1 MEEIEDKEEVAV
13 DGDATQT
20 SKTTTDT
27 GRRDVF
33 VLDTNVF
40 LVDSAAMH
48 SFGRAEIIIPI
59 TVLEEIDKFK
69 NYDGATG
76 ANARKTARELNRLF
90 RKNGFNVARGVVLP
104 NGGRLKVK
112 TTVDTTKLPK
122 TLDKNKNDNKIM
134 LTALVL
140 SKTLKGKR
148 VVLVTNDITMAV
160 KAAALGLDTQDYAVP
175 ERNSIEI
182 DTNGSYTG
190 QRTLVVD
197 DDIVENVNS
206 DKPSSLKDTT
216 SLHLNEF
223 LILRS
228 SSNPKKT
235 ALVRYVGSNK
245 PLRKIF
251 TSKQVSFYGV
261 TPKNKDQRLCVDL
274 LTDQSIDM
282 VTITGTAGSGKT
294 LLSLA
299 VGLHLV
305 MEKNAYSK
313 LVLFRP
319 IIPFG
324 EDIGYLPGEK
334 DDKMHPW
341 LYPIWD
347 NMYELLS
354 NGSKTNGRNQKKVSE
369 QIEELIAQNYLEV
382 GALTYIKGRSLKN
395 SFIIVDEAE
404 DLTPNEIKMIA
415 TRVGEGSKVVFT
427 GDITQI
433 DNPKLNVYDCGI
445 AKAIHALA
453 DEPSVGHITL
463 PVSER
468 STLAGLVAK
477 RL

>member
-1 MEEIEDKEEVAV
+1 MPSYIYK
-13 DGDATQT
+13 GIK
-20 SKTTTDT
+20 KTGKKSYTLSINLP
-27 GRRDVF
+27 GF
-33 VLDTNVF
+33 N
-40 LVDSAAMH
+40 
-48 SFGRAEIIIPI
+48 
-59 TVLEEIDKFK
+59 
-69 NYDGATG
+69 
-76 ANARKTARELNRLF
+76 LF
-90 RKNGFNVARGVVLP
+90 RLERKKDL
-104 NGGRLKVK
+104 VK
-112 TTVDTTKLPK
+112 DREKYFPTKYI
-122 TLDKNKNDNKIM
+122 D
-134 LTALVL
+134 
-140 SKTLKGKR
+140 
-148 VVLVTNDITMAV
+148 
-160 KAAALGLDTQDYAVP
+160 
-175 ERNSIEI
+175 SIEY
-182 DTNGSYTG
+182 S
-190 QRTLVVD
+190 RTTECQCIKLDSKDELYITDSFVVTH
-197 DDIVENVNS
+197 N
-206 DKPSSLKDTT
+206 
-216 SLHLNEF
+216 
-223 LILRS
+223 
-228 SSNPKKT
+228 
-235 ALVRYVGSNK
+235 
-245 PLRKIF
+245 
-251 TSKQVSFYGV
+251 
-261 TPKNKDQRLCVDL
+261 
-274 LTDQSIDM
+274 
-282 VTITGTAGSGKT
+282 T

-415 TRVGEGSKVVFT
+415 TRVGEGSKVIFT

>member
-1 MEEIEDKEEVAV
+1 
-13 DGDATQT
+13 
-20 SKTTTDT
+20 
-27 GRRDVF
+27 
-33 VLDTNVF
+33 
-40 LVDSAAMH
+40 
-48 SFGRAEIIIPI
+48 
-59 TVLEEIDKFK
+59 
-69 NYDGATG
+69 
-76 ANARKTARELNRLF
+76 
-90 RKNGFNVARGVVLP
+90 
-104 NGGRLKVK
+104 
-112 TTVDTTKLPK
+112 
-122 TLDKNKNDNKIM
+122 
-134 LTALVL
+134 
-140 SKTLKGKR
+140 
-148 VVLVTNDITMAV
+148 
-160 KAAALGLDTQDYAVP
+160 
-175 ERNSIEI
+175 
-182 DTNGSYTG
+182 
-190 QRTLVVD
+190 
-197 DDIVENVNS
+197 
-206 DKPSSLKDTT
+206 
-216 SLHLNEF
+216 
-223 LILRS
+223 
-228 SSNPKKT
+228 
-235 ALVRYVGSNK
+235 
-245 PLRKIF
+245 
-251 TSKQVSFYGV
+251 
-261 TPKNKDQRLCVDL
+261 
-274 LTDQSIDM
+274 
-282 VTITGTAGSGKT
+282 
-294 LLSLA
+294 
-299 VGLHLV
+299 